1 MTAAIIAIALG
12 VAGGF
17 VAALAGVG
25 GGIIFVP
32 ALALV
37 LGLTQ
42 VVAEATSL
50 LAIVPVAILGTWQQ
64 RRTGARVGH
73 SQGQTVHLD
82 DSAAGPTPVGHPDQ
96 HLFDHGLAVGSGDSC
111 NGRHG
116 CSSKFRG
123 LRSSAQFAFLRI
135 VPAEIAVDVGGKSF
149 HRHNRF
155 FSFLLRQLF

>member
-17 VAALAGVG
+17 IAALAGVG
-25 GGIIFVP
+25 GGIVFVP

-64 RRTGARVGH
+64 RRTGD
-73 SQGQTVHLD
+73 VHLRD
-82 DSAAGPTPVGHPDQ
+82 ALIIGAGSIVTAVLAALAASNMPEHILRW
-96 HLFDHGLAVGSGDSC
+96 LFAAFMLAI
-111 NGRHG
+111 
-116 CSSKFRG
+116 
-123 LRSSAQFAFLRI
+123 AARI
-135 VPAEIAVDVGGKSF
+135 WLGAERDAKES
-149 HRHNRF
+149 
-155 FSFLLRQLF
+155 

>member
-1 MTAAIIAIALG
+1 MTAYVIAAVMG

-17 VAALAGVG
+17 IAALAGVG

-64 RRTGARVGH
+64 RRTGD
-73 SQGQTVHLD
+73 VHLRD
-82 DSAAGPTPVGHPDQ
+82 ALIIGLGSIVTAVLAALVADAMPQNV
-96 HLFDHGLAVGSGDSC
+96 
-111 NGRHG
+111 
-116 CSSKFRG
+116 
-123 LRSSAQFAFLRI
+123 LRI
-135 VPAEIAVDVGGKSF
+135 LFAVFMVFIAIRIWRGAERDAGADTPTA
-149 HRHNRF
+149 HRKP
-155 FSFLLRQLF
+155 

>member
-17 VAALAGVG
+17 IAALAGVG

-50 LAIVPVAILGTWQQ
+50 LAIIPVAILGTWQQ
-64 RRTGARVGH
+64 RRTGD
-73 SQGQTVHLD
+73 VHLRHALIIGAGAVIT
-82 DSAAGPTPVGHPDQ
+82 AALAALAADLMPEDILRWLFVALMLIIAARIWPGAARDARAAAAPDEP
-96 HLFDHGLAVGSGDSC
+96 S
-111 NGRHG
+111 
-116 CSSKFRG
+116 
-123 LRSSAQFAFLRI
+123 
-135 VPAEIAVDVGGKSF
+135 
-149 HRHNRF
+149 
-155 FSFLLRQLF
+155 

>member
-17 VAALAGVG
+17 IAALAGVG

-50 LAIVPVAILGTWQQ
+50 LAIIPVAILGTWQQ
-64 RRTGARVGH
+64 RRTGDVRMRDALFIGLGAVITAALAAVAANWMPEDALRWLFVGLMLVIAARVWFGA
-73 SQGQTVHLD
+73 SRD
-82 DSAAGPTPVGHPDQ
+82 ARAG
-96 HLFDHGLAVGSGDSC
+96 A
-111 NGRHG
+111 
-116 CSSKFRG
+116 
-123 LRSSAQFAFLRI
+123 
-135 VPAEIAVDVGGKSF
+135 
-149 HRHNRF
+149 
-155 FSFLLRQLF
+155 